1 MQAKAVELKN
11 KKTIDDNKIIF
22 RISIKCSYFFI
33 NITLS
38 LRYYKINVKFYLQKN
53 IYHDTIILNANLK
66 ITKINMISALSEYYK
81 QISSLYDNNSIYLKG
96 ILFKYENKYYPI
108 KTIFLPI
115 FKNDND
121 KPDPFKIIDY
131 KSFLFISGI
140 LKDANSLFENFKGI
154 LKFNEKL
161 SFLHFSANL
170 SQEINSIFQNIQELN
185 AYERNI
191 EEEKDTLLKK
201 LEFYSPL
208 KPQEISIIRENC
220 SYPLLKFKEYPSHS
234 RIYYLKIDNKIKNA
248 FNKIL
253 QQYEPLIPV
262 NTEHPLFPDYYS
274 AAKYYIG
281 KENLLLNDWTVI
293 YSDLD
298 FRAKINKITINQNK
312 IKIDINKKINLEIKV
327 KYYIEY
333 ENGEQIADSFNFSE
347 HNYIDIDSNLTKL
360 YIWIF
365 EINNLE
371 IPIDYRKYDWS
382 MPFKDPL
389 TEYLVTEYESFNF
402 NLMFSGESEMVEYK
416 LDLDRNTGNKEF
428 LETVCSFSN
437 SINGGYIFLGIDDN
451 MNCKGIKEYKI
462 KSYKQSIEDSIRNHM
477 DPQSVEFE
485 INERDYSGKKILEV
499 RIYGGKSKPYC
510 IKDVGYYIRVKATDR
525 MPTHDEITSLMLK

>member
-1 MQAKAVELKN
+1 
-11 KKTIDDNKIIF
+11 
-22 RISIKCSYFFI
+22 
-33 NITLS
+33 
-38 LRYYKINVKFYLQKN
+38 
-53 IYHDTIILNANLK
+53 
-66 ITKINMISALSEYYK
+66 MISALSEYYK

-253 QQYEPLIPV
+253 QQDEPLIPV
-262 NTEHPLFPDYYS
+262 NTEHP
-274 AAKYYIG
+274 
-281 KENLLLNDWTVI
+281 
-293 YSDLD
+293 
-298 FRAKINKITINQNK
+298 
-312 IKIDINKKINLEIKV
+312 
-327 KYYIEY
+327 
-333 ENGEQIADSFNFSE
+333 
-347 HNYIDIDSNLTKL
+347 
-360 YIWIF
+360 
-365 EINNLE
+365 
-371 IPIDYRKYDWS
+371 
-382 MPFKDPL
+382 
-389 TEYLVTEYESFNF
+389 
-402 NLMFSGESEMVEYK
+402 
-416 LDLDRNTGNKEF
+416 
-428 LETVCSFSN
+428 
-437 SINGGYIFLGIDDN
+437 
-451 MNCKGIKEYKI
+451 
-462 KSYKQSIEDSIRNHM
+462 
-477 DPQSVEFE
+477 
-485 INERDYSGKKILEV
+485 
-499 RIYGGKSKPYC
+499 
-510 IKDVGYYIRVKATDR
+510 
-525 MPTHDEITSLMLK
+525 